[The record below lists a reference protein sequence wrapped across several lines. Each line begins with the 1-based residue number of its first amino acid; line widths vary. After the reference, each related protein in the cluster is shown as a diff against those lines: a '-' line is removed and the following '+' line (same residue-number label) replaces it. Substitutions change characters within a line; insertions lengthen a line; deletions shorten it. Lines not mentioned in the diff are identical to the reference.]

1 MDIKTIIT
9 VIGGVIGF
17 IYIGSLVRVMWYER
31 KINKLNDDLGEK
43 IEYERRQPQSMV
55 TIDGRINH
63 LKTVYDPKKQI
74 TDLERR
80 FILEKLPFIKQ

>member
-31 KINKLNDDLGEK
+31 KINKLNDELSEK
-43 IEYERRQPQSMV
+43 IEYERRRPQSMV

-63 LKTVYDPKKQI
+63 LKTVYNPQI
-74 TDLERR
+74 ADLERKRR